1 MTNEVVIKS
10 FAAPVGA
17 EIKYVDEGQGV
28 PFLFIYGMGSSVTS
42 QDLFIKFMRE
52 HCRMIVFDQRGYG
65 FTKAQGEIGIHQS
78 ARDAKAL
85 MEYLGID
92 KYILMGYSMGAAVV
106 FSYVQQFGTGN
117 LIKVLTG
124 DMSPKLI
131 NEGDWKLGLYQGH
144 YTREMYE
151 EDLNIIK
158 NDYERYALYLTEQ
171 LLYKHNPEDPREPY
185 NSKEEI
191 KARIESGEHNPLIRD
206 ALYNGMVYIS
216 DEQIG
221 CMTDYWITMAS
232 ADFREVLKKIDVP
245 TAIIYANPGSGY
257 QPATAE
263 FMASQIPDAILCP
276 ADGCTHMLAAEKND
290 LYKKYITDFC
300 GF

>member
-1 MTNEVVIKS
+1 MANEVVIKS
-10 FAAPVGA
+10 FIAPDGA
-17 EIKYVDEGQGV
+17 EIKYVDEGSGV
-28 PFLFIYGMGSSVTS
+28 PFLFIYGMGSSVAS
-42 QDLFIKFMRE
+42 QDLFIKFMRDR
-52 HCRMIVFDQRGYG
+52 CRMIVFDQRGYG
-65 FTKAQGEIGIHQS
+65 VTKPQGEIGIHQS

-106 FSYVQQFGTGN
+106 FSYVKQFGCDN
-117 LIKVLTG
+117 LIKVLIG

-144 YTREMYE
+144 YTREMYD
-151 EDLNIIK
+151 EDLEIIK

-191 KARIESGEHNPLIRD
+191 KARIESGDHNPLIRD

-216 DEQIG
+216 EDQIG
-221 CMTDYWITMAS
+221 CMTDYWVTMAS
-232 ADFREVLKKIDVP
+232 ADFCDMLKDITVP
-245 TAIIYANPGSGY
+245 TALIYADPGSGY
-257 QPATAE
+257 QPKTAE
-263 FMASQIPDAILCP
+263 YIHSQIKDSILCP
-276 ADGCTHMLAAEKND
+276 ATECSHMLAAEKND

>member
-1 MTNEVVIKS
+1 MTSEVVIKT
-10 FAAPVGA
+10 FTAPDGA

-151 EDLNIIK
+151 EDLNI
-158 NDYERYALYLTEQ
+158 
-171 LLYKHNPEDPREPY
+171 
-185 NSKEEI
+185 
-191 KARIESGEHNPLIRD
+191 
-206 ALYNGMVYIS
+206 
-216 DEQIG
+216 
-221 CMTDYWITMAS
+221 
-232 ADFREVLKKIDVP
+232 
-245 TAIIYANPGSGY
+245 
-257 QPATAE
+257 TAE
-263 FMASQIPDAILCP
+263 TDELPNDPIIKTTKGISGLLWFLMIAFLTPVAIKQYGIMGLLIISVLALLNIFSDIFKYKMNFVNEKRIVNFLWSLGIPLPPWRSGINA
-276 ADGCTHMLAAEKND
+276 TW
-290 LYKKYITDFC
+290 
-300 GF
+300 